1 MSEDKTQSAEELIE
15 PKEDAKAAVEPEA
28 ALPAESGED
37 KGEPKEKK
45 VAKTAARKKKK
56 EKKNISSGR
65 AYINATYN
73 NTIVTLTDPS
83 GNVLAWASAGN
94 CGFKGPKKATPYA
107 AQIIVK
113 QAVDKTKPFG
123 LKEVAVF
130 VRGVG
135 TGRESAVRALNAN
148 GLNILAIK
156 DITPIPHNGCRPRKP
171 RRV

>member
-1 MSEDKTQSAEELIE
+1 MSEDKTQNAEESVEL
-15 PKEDAKAAVEPEA
+15 KENVDSATEA
-28 ALPAESGED
+28 GIIPPAESEGDQE
-37 KGEPKEKK
+37 EPKGKK
-45 VAKTAARKKKK
+45 SSKSTARKKKK

-73 NTIVTLTDPS
+73 NTIVALTDQV
-83 GNVLAWASAGN
+83 GNVIAWASAGN
-94 CGFKGPKKATPYA
+94 CGFKGAKKATPYA

-113 QAVDKTKPFG
+113 KAADKAKGFG
-123 LKEVAVF
+123 LKEVLVF
-130 VRGVG
+130 VKGVG

-148 GLNILAIK
+148 GLKILAIK